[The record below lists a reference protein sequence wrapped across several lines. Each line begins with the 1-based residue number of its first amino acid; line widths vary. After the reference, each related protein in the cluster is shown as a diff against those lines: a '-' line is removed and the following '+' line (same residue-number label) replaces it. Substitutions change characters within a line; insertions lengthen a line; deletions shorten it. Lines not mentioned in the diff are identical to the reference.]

1 MAVKTFTTEVLTSA
15 DTNTY
20 LANSGLVYVTSTA
33 LSGAST
39 TITNCFSSTYDAYR
53 CVLTNVLATNSW
65 IGIQLGSTT
74 TGYYFAGVT
83 ASYANGNYVGGYYGN
98 NGASWGATGPLSSG
112 SITGGSVVDI
122 FNPFLT
128 TETSFSSTV
137 HFLNTASGYAGTVA
151 GFQNSDTSFTGMT
164 IAGTSMSGTITI
176 YGYRKG

>member
-53 CVLTNVLATNSW
+53 CVLTNVLTAGSW
-65 IGIQLGSTT
+65 VGIQLGSTT
-74 TGYYFAGVT
+74 TGYYFAGTVAYY
-83 ASYANGNYVGGYYGN
+83 ASGNFVGSYFGN
-98 NGASWGATGPLSSG
+98 NGASWSSMGPQSSG
-112 SITGGSVVDI
+112 SITGGSAVDI
-122 FNPFLT
+122 FNPFLA

-137 HFLNTASGYAGTVA
+137 HFLNTASGYAGTVH

-164 IAGTSMSGTITI
+164 MLGTSMSGTITI